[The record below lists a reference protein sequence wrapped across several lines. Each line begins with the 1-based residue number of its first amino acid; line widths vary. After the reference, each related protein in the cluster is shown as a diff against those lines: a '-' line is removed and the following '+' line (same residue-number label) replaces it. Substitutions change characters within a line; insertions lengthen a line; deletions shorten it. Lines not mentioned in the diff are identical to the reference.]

1 MAKPP
6 GSPVREKEGRNTHNA
21 SRVSFHSSK
30 VHNVE
35 RTLKPIEEVEFESP
49 TTIDVDARLVSMSPA
64 KPFKGSSPVKPVIN
78 TAPIKRHTP
87 KSYAPLSSVACHRI
101 SEVQAT
107 FEATPS
113 SLQAFIKSLADSKAP
128 NHFPSTTNK
137 LAT

>member
-1 MAKPP
+1 M
-6 GSPVREKEGRNTHNA
+6 
-21 SRVSFHSSK
+21 
-30 VHNVE
+30 E

-49 TTIDVDARLVSMSPA
+49 TTIDVDAQIVTMSPA
-64 KPFKGSSPVKPVIN
+64 KPFKVASPVKSVTN
-78 TAPIKRHTP
+78 VATLKRHTP
-87 KSYAPLSSVACHRI
+87 KSFAPLSSVASHRI

-128 NHFPSTTNK
+128 NLFPSATNK